1 MINKIFDSNNSSVW
15 LILSILSLVVGTFFS
30 LMTPLFISLVRFQTD
45 TKIGFSPTQAATLY
59 QVLAFI
65 ALAIGLYF
73 IYKLS
78 KKSMR
83 IVGGLL
89 GVGLFSL
96 ISFMAFNQY
105 IYVDKD
111 YIEAGNGFG
120 GNQYSWSEIKELYY
134 DKNDDGVEW
143 FELITS
149 DGNKI
154 EVVFGGLL
162 NTGAK
167 NHIRRSI
174 ESNGVKMIDI
184 S

>member
-1 MINKIFDSNNSSVW
+1 MINKIFDSNNSSGW
-15 LILSILSLVVGTFFS
+15 LIVSILSLVVGTFFS
-30 LMTPLFISLVRFQTD
+30 LMTPVFISLVRFQTD

-59 QVLAFI
+59 QVLAFVV
-65 ALAIGLYF
+65 LAIGLYF
-73 IYKLS
+73 VYKLS

-83 IVGGLL
+83 VVGGLL
-89 GVGLFSL
+89 GVGLFIL
-96 ISFMAFNQY
+96 VSFMAFNQY
-105 IYVDKD
+105 IYVDED
-111 YIEAGNGFG
+111 YIEVGNGFG
-120 GNQYSWSEIKELYY
+120 GNQYGWSEIKEFYY

-143 FELITS
+143 FELVTS

-162 NTGAK
+162 NTAAK

-174 ESNGVKMIDI
+174 ESHGVKMIDI